1 MGVAIAAGISVI
13 GLVFLVS
20 AVSGIPFV
28 YCFAG
33 TMVVLAVA
41 ALDLT

>member
-1 MGVAIAAGISVI
+1 MGLAIGIGISVI